1 MPSTSAERQRSRT
14 MSESQRK
21 AAAAITATCAG
32 PCVGE
37 VLKDRRTG
45 YFYFISPFWVCV
57 AQVVTVKTKVHHSLI
72 PWNKKTSTLS
82 RAHPPYKIRRVKS
95 QEPKV

>member
-45 YFYFISPFWVCV
+45 YFYFISPFWVCG
-57 AQVVTVKTKVHHSLI
+57 ASSPTNSGTGRDCEDEGAPQSHSLEQEDQ
-72 PWNKKTSTLS
+72 
-82 RAHPPYKIRRVKS
+82 HPFACAPT
-95 QEPKV
+95 